1 MFSSFLRKFR
11 PGLRPFSNDPT
22 LGLEISIKA
31 SRTNAE
37 IFEFLKN
44 PQVSPY
50 HYALSLRVI
59 GKNISKSSSE
69 YEFVASSDFSLIK
82 KQIETHYIEFS
93 LPELA
98 HIVYFIR
105 ILSNS
110 QKPRVFD
117 KEVEKSI

>member
-82 KQIETHYIEFS
+82 KQIDILTFTRMLKISLFLIDIIMESSQVHY
-93 LPELA
+93 
-98 HIVYFIR
+98 
-105 ILSNS
+105 
-110 QKPRVFD
+110 
-117 KEVEKSI
+117 